1 MYPDLSY
8 LFHDLFGSQPD
19 NWTSIFKTF
28 GLLLVISILSAAFIL
43 YTELKR
49 KKGEGVF
56 EGEKA
61 VTVEGSP
68 ATLSEL
74 ISNGIFG
81 FIVGFKLI
89 YLLQHFDEFQAD
101 AAGVLL
107 STKGTLWAGLVF
119 GLLFVGIRY
128 WEKNRKKLPKPV
140 EKSVM
145 LYPHDRIGDITIWAA
160 LSGIVGAK
168 VFAIIEDIPS
178 FLADPVGTFFSG
190 SGLAIYGGLIG
201 GFLGVYYY
209 LRQHKIPFWPVAD
222 AVAPALMIAYGIG
235 RLGCH
240 FSGDGDWGIVA
251 AAQPEWWF
259 LPDWL
264 WSYDYPNNVAQDGVE
279 MAGCEYTYCR
289 RLEPAVYPTSV
300 YETIMAFLVGGF
312 LWMIRKRLPVA
323 GMLFFIYLIFNGV
336 ERFLIEKIRI
346 NTRYDLMGINLTQAE
361 LIAIGI
367 FLTGVIG
374 LFVLWRKKK
383 S

>member
-49 KKGEGVF
+49 KKGEGIF

-178 FLADPVGTFFSG
+178 FLADPVGTFF
-190 SGLAIYGGLIG
+190 
-201 GFLGVYYY
+201 
-209 LRQHKIPFWPVAD
+209 PVAD
-222 AVAPALMIAYGIG
+222 WP
-235 RLGCH
+235 
-240 FSGDGDWGIVA
+240 STA
-251 AAQPEWWF
+251 A
-259 LPDWL
+259 
-264 WSYDYPNNVAQDGVE
+264 
-279 MAGCEYTYCR
+279 
-289 RLEPAVYPTSV
+289 
-300 YETIMAFLVGGF
+300 
-312 LWMIRKRLPVA
+312 
-323 GMLFFIYLIFNGV
+323 
-336 ERFLIEKIRI
+336 
-346 NTRYDLMGINLTQAE
+346 
-361 LIAIGI
+361 
-367 FLTGVIG
+367 
-374 LFVLWRKKK
+374 
-383 S
+383 